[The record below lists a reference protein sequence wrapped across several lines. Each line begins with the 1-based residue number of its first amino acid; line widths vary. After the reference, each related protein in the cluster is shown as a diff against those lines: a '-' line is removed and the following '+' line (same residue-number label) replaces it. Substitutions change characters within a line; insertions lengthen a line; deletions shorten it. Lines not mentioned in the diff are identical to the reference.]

1 MKLYI
6 WRHNRKFHS
15 WSMFNEPCVH
25 QSMYTDALA
34 IIVAE
39 SVEHAL
45 QLLENSEQGWLLAEL
60 SRIEPTVLPLNTPT
74 VAFSEVR
81 CE

>member
-1 MKLYI
+1 MKIYI

-34 IIVAE
+34 VVVAE
-39 SVEHAL
+39 SIEQAL
-45 QLLENSEQGWLLAEL
+45 QLLESSEQGWLLAEL

>member
-1 MKLYI
+1 MQLYI

-25 QSMYTDALA
+25 QTMYTDALA
-34 IIVAE
+34 IVVADSKE
-39 SVEHAL
+39 QAM
-45 QLLENSEQGWLLAEL
+45 QLLGESGQGWLLAEL
-60 SRIEPTVLPLNTPT
+60 DRITPTVLPVNAPT
-74 VAFSEVR
+74 VVFSDVR

>member
-34 IIVAE
+34 VVVAE
-39 SVEHAL
+39 SIEQAL
-45 QLLENSEQGWLLAEL
+45 QLLGASDQGWLLAEL
-60 SRIEPTVLPLNTPT
+60 DRITPTVLPVSTPT

>member
-1 MKLYI
+1 MQLYI

-34 IIVAE
+34 IVVAE
-39 SVEHAL
+39 SVEQAL
-45 QLLENSEQGWLLAEL
+45 QLLAEANQGWLPEEL
-60 SRIEPTVLPLNTPT
+60 GKITPSILPLTSPAL
-74 VAFSEVR
+74 AFSEVR
-81 CE
+81 GD

>member
-1 MKLYI
+1 MQLYI

-39 SVEHAL
+39 SQEQAL
-45 QLLENSEQGWLLAEL
+45 QLLSESEQGWLLAEL
-60 SRIEPTVLPLNTPT
+60 NRITPSVIPLNSPV

-81 CE
+81 CD

>member
-1 MKLYI
+1 MNVYV

-25 QSMYTDALA
+25 QSLYTDAIA
-34 IIVAE
+34 IAVAD
-39 SVEHAL
+39 SVEQAL
-45 QLLENSEQGWLLAEL
+45 QLIDESGQGWLLEEL
-60 SRIEPTVLPLNTPT
+60 RKLPPKIIELNAPSL
-74 VAFSEVR
+74 VFSDIR